1 MTVLATRFLRGGSRV
16 GGVLLDCEVETGRT
30 LTATFSERR
39 IADKSITSD
48 HSQMEPDEL
57 TLSGIVDSLSPLS
70 GVGLLSYTTGQF
82 LQYERLADLVRT
94 RDPIEIVCQRGR
106 FLVTARTFSVTDSK
120 VTGFSSQFQL
130 TCKSVLRG
138 KSKTFTAP
146 TDLSADLVGSGAS
159 QALGPTGTTD
169 VSL

>member
-1 MTVLATRFLRGGSRV
+1 MTILATRFIRGGARIGPV
-16 GGVLLDCEVETGRT
+16 PLDCMVEAGRT

-39 IADKSITSD
+39 IADGAVTSD

-57 TLSGIVDSLSPLS
+57 TISGVVDSLSPITGL
-70 GVGLLSYTTGQF
+70 GLLSYTTGQF

-94 RDPIEIVCQRGR
+94 RDPIEIVCPRGR

-120 VTGFSSQFQL
+120 VTGFSTQFNL
-130 TCKSVLRG
+130 SCKSVLRG
-138 KSKTFTAP
+138 KSKVLAVP
-146 TDLSADLVGSGAS
+146 TDQSAGLVGDGTS

-169 VSL
+169 VPL